1 MIPGF
6 WPFTFQKICL
16 CMLRYLPT
24 YLYIS
29 SHIFTYHY
37 ISKCPD
43 WDDLSRQSGPWL
55 ILSLRYSTV
64 MLLTHDLVRRW
75 AAGHHRAIRRGQV
88 LLAGDQLRAFFLQLA
103 CQRLETG
110 YLILWLWQSLGVYG
124 LCYTDCV
131 AANNA
136 ADSFCMMQ
144 TIAHRHCSDIISNLS
159 RIVAFAGPRQATWTW
174 LGVSDRHCHGGGV
187 TVACVPLPSHWRH
200 QRTVPLG
207 LGWWFR
213 KIFYFYFLCQHIL
226 SRVLAY
232 ENIYFLG
239 GRRRASE
246 AGHHVRSKSLCLF
259 RRLQHILHMLITTA
273 SYVCGGRRRLQHIF
287 GPVPVMRH
295 IFKNNNNRAGP
306 LSSAAGNLKNG

>member
-1 MIPGF
+1 
-6 WPFTFQKICL
+6 
-16 CMLRYLPT
+16 MLRYLPT

-29 SHIFTYHY
+29 LHIFTYLY

-144 TIAHRHCSDIISNLS
+144 TIAHRRCSDIISNLS

-174 LGVSDRHCHGGGV
+174 LGVSHGGGV

-200 QRTVPLG
+200 QRTVMMIPKNILFLFPLSAHLVTSSG
-207 LGWWFR
+207 IWKHLFSRRPTEGVGGGSS
-213 KIFYFYFLCQHIL
+213 L
-226 SRVLAY
+226 S
-232 ENIYFLG
+232 
-239 GRRRASE
+239 
-246 AGHHVRSKSLCLF
+246 HVRSISLCLF
-259 RRLQHILHMLITTA
+259 WRLQHILHMLITTA

-306 LSSAAGNLKNG
+306 LSSAAGNLKNGWRWWMQKVNKRKNCSSII